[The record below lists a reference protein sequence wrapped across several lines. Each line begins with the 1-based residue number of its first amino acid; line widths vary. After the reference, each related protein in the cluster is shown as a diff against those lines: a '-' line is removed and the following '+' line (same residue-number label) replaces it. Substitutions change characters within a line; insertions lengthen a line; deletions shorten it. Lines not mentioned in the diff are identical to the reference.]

1 MELAEA
7 FDTLQTES
15 TEATAPAATTS
26 EPPLEPR
33 LFRPPR
39 SVNDSDE
46 DYLRARLHAN
56 LPLPREI
63 VRELFWQHAERLP
76 EEHELSPI
84 LEYFVPLYR
93 GALLHVEIII
103 RSYLINQGEVDPV
116 EDDEELLSEA
126 GSDVT
131 RASESSESICDDTDE
146 TPAQ

>member
-39 SVNDSDE
+39 SGNGNE
-46 DYLRARLHAN
+46 DYLRTSH

-131 RASESSESICDDTDE
+131 RASVSSESICDDTDE